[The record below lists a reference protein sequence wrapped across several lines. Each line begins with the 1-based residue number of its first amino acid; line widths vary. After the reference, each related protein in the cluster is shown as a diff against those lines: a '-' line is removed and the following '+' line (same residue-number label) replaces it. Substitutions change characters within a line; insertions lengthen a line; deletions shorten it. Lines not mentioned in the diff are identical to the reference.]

1 LTYRRSVTGN
11 IILNTS
17 LINNSKVSKITW
29 PNFEFLKQEY
39 SGTEIKHVNR
49 PHNTIHSRIK
59 CPTQT
64 FMENTNQ
71 KAGQSIGKTI
81 NVNGSWVL

>member
-1 LTYRRSVTGN
+1 MTYRISVTGN

-17 LINNSKVSKITW
+17 LINNSIVSKNTR
-29 PNFEFLKQEY
+29 PNFEFLQQEY
-39 SGTEIKHVNR
+39 SVTDIKHVNR
-49 PHNTIHSRIK
+49 PHNAIQSRIK

-71 KAGQSIGKTI
+71 KAGQSIEKTI
-81 NVNGSWVL
+81 NVNGNWVL